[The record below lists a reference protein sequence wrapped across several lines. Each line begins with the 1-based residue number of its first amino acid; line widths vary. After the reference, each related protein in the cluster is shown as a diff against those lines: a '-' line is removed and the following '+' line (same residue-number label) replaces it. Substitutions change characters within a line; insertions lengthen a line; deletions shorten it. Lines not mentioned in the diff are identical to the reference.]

1 MALRPEIA
9 LQTQGIKLPDFA
21 GAYES
26 VLNNRA
32 RRENLHQNRQLYQ
45 AQMQEYQRKTAA
57 AQAQAE
63 RDSAT
68 RAKLAGGA
76 KAQDIMGD
84 DPELAMKLAGEE
96 RSQAEAEMKARLS
109 GLDEEKKTLDIQLE
123 KAKRFGSLAGSVTD
137 ENTLAIAIG
146 QAMRE
151 GLPDEVG
158 LKMLK
163 QGYTPETQAALKAFQ
178 EQALTTDQQ
187 LTQRRQQ
194 IELEMKQAAE
204 KREVEKQPLVI
215 AKLGNEVEAGK
226 VDPQTGLTR
235 KDAKELDFKAQ
246 TQQAVE
252 TYRANSLKISQ
263 QNANRIAASQGR
275 SATQNQVTNEAKL
288 RDDFSAAAKP
298 FKAVSEAFTRV
309 MAADGD
315 KGVNDIALIY
325 GYMKMLDPGSVVRE
339 GEFATAANAAGIPD
353 RITTLYNN
361 AINGAKLS
369 PQIRQEM
376 KEQARQVYKAAEED
390 FAGVEGEYKAI
401 AERSG
406 VDSRNVIVNFR
417 SKKGADATQDDGTSV
432 KLPNGRVMKFP
443 SKAAAE
449 AFKKDAKL

>member
-32 RRENLHQNRQLYQ
+32 RRENLDQNRQLHQ
-45 AQMQEYQRKTAA
+45 AQMKNIQAKEEQRRMDNERQANVDAA
-57 AQAQAE
+57 LKAGDMNAVGVYNPKLKMEIDEAERKAQADQ
-63 RDSAT
+63 
-68 RAKLAGGA
+68 
-76 KAQDIMGD
+76 I
-84 DPELAMKLAGEE
+84 ELAMKQQKALADAVMAVKKDKNPGTFM
-96 RSQAEAEMKARLS
+96 STVGGLMQS
-109 GLDEEKKTLDIQLE
+109 GVVSE
-123 KAKRFGSLAGSVTD
+123 
-137 ENTLAIAIG
+137 
-146 QAMRE
+146 
-151 GLPDEVG
+151 
-158 LKMLK
+158 
-163 QGYTPETQAALKAFQ
+163 
-178 EQALTTDQQ
+178 
-187 LTQRRQQ
+187 
-194 IELEMKQAAE
+194 KQAAPLILQLLNGGWTPDFDSQLDGIAQSSLSVVQQLE
-204 KREVEKQPLVI
+204 QKRLQAEEERKQAGEGRAVQEFNATLPGK
-215 AKLGNEVEAGK
+215 AAESRGK
-226 VDPQTGLTR
+226 VMTQAEREKNDGLTN
-235 KDAKELDFKAQ
+235 KDVRELDFKDQ
-246 TQQAVE
+246 TQQDLQ

-263 QNANRIAASQGR
+263 QNANRIAASQDR

-361 AINGAKLS
+361 AINGSKLS
-369 PQIRQEM
+369 QKVRQEM

-390 FAGVEGEYKAI
+390 FAGIESEYKAI

-406 VDSRNVIVNFR
+406 VGWRNVIVNFR